1 MTPED
6 LDALERLDRQA
17 SSGPWY
23 VRHLDDDYFMSAVA
37 VSTCPPTGR
46 SLETME
52 MVSGELV
59 AACYVQH
66 PPYVMPDAEADGE
79 DSREDSNAALI
90 AAVRNA
96 LPELIRL
103 ARQALSEPVQ
113 PTLSQIP

>member
-6 LDALERLDRQA
+6 LDALEKLDRLA

-23 VRHLDDDYFMSAVA
+23 VRHMDDDLFMSAVT
-37 VSTCPPTGR
+37 VSTCPETGR
-46 SLETME
+46 AFETMG

-66 PPYVMPDAEADGE
+66 PPYVMPDPEADGE

-96 LPELIRL
+96 LPELVRL
-103 ARQALSEPVQ
+103 ARQALSQ
-113 PTLSQIP
+113 QG